1 MDPLVD
7 LSTEPPSQLLLN
19 GSDVRLIGVLTH
31 QRGHDPMLA
40 LGMGVNVGRKMNV
53 ENGVSFTT
61 PFLVEKKTCLF
72 VRGLR
77 SDERHGAGQTFN
89 GTVVA

>member
-1 MDPLVD
+1 MDPMVD

-19 GSDVRLIGVLTH
+19 GRDVRLIGVLTH

-53 ENGVSFTT
+53 ENGVPFTA

-89 GTVVA
+89 RTVVA